1 MKINEFIRYLDDNG
15 LVVPATNDK
24 IFKSLFMDKSMR
36 DNLAFTISEVT
47 KIDKEFLLK
56 NMKLKNSFI
65 PSNNYVE
72 KENTT
77 DLLIDIRGNAIS
89 LEMNSTNSN
98 DTHFRKSLHYHALIT
113 NNIIQNDNYYT
124 VKSVTQINFDNQ
136 IFDKASKD
144 DLVSEYMV
152 LNTKTYAIDKSEENN
167 KKYHVNLALV
177 RE

>member
-65 PSNNYVE
+65 PSNNYV
-72 KENTT
+72 
-77 DLLIDIRGNAIS
+77 
-89 LEMNSTNSN
+89 
-98 DTHFRKSLHYHALIT
+98 
-113 NNIIQNDNYYT
+113 
-124 VKSVTQINFDNQ
+124 
-136 IFDKASKD
+136 
-144 DLVSEYMV
+144 
-152 LNTKTYAIDKSEENN
+152 
-167 KKYHVNLALV
+167 
-177 RE
+177 

>member
-1 MKINEFIRYLDDNG
+1 
-15 LVVPATNDK
+15 
-24 IFKSLFMDKSMR
+24 
-36 DNLAFTISEVT
+36 
-47 KIDKEFLLK
+47 
-56 NMKLKNSFI
+56 
-65 PSNNYVE
+65 
-72 KENTT
+72 
-77 DLLIDIRGNAIS
+77 
-89 LEMNSTNSN
+89 MNSTNSN